1 MDTETRRRA
10 VWMSVVICIL
20 SRITSVHLQASPREY
35 FVAVGQEVT
44 LTCDKNTPGWSQHD
58 NPNISSITRQ
68 RGEGSGATDMDLTN
82 SRDFRI
88 TVTEDVDQHRASIRI
103 ENVQHSD
110 AGVYSC
116 LGKSE
121 VGTESPMMEIITM
134 EVSANPSSVVSEGE
148 TVTLTCH
155 ISNSAYVQS
164 IVWTHGGTEMNPRN
178 SVLTL
183 HKIKRC
189 QEGAWTCG
197 VKTQTDQ
204 ASASH
209 DLTVSS
215 QNVCDVKAPAPRKYF
230 VSVGQTVILPCVED
244 DPEFKWK
251 DHPSSDLA
259 LTWRWERQGSGSE
272 TIVQYPKQTGQRYG
286 DVWKNT
292 AIPLVS
298 RITTLKSNFDK
309 DNFSIQISKV
319 QHSDA
324 GLYICH
330 FAGYFRTSSLTRE
343 LITMQVSANPSSV
356 MSEGETVTLTCHISN
371 SAYVQSIVW
380 THGGTEMNPRNSVLT
395 LHKVKRC
402 QEGAWTCGVKNQTDQ
417 ASASHHLTVSSQ
429 NVCDVKAPA
438 PRKYFVSVGQ
448 SVILQCVEDDPEF
461 KWKDHP
467 SSDLALTWRWER
479 QGSGSE
485 TIVQYPK
492 QTGQR
497 YGDVWKNT
505 AIPLV
510 SRIMALKSY
519 FDKDNFSIQISK
531 VQYSDAGLY
540 ICHFTGYFRTSSL
553 TRELITMQVSANPSS
568 VVSEGETVTLTCH
581 ISNSAYVQSIVWT
594 HGGTEM
600 NPRHSVL
607 TLHKIKR
614 CQEGAWTCGVKP
626 QTDQASASHDLT
638 VSSQNVCDVKAPA
651 PRKYFVSVG
660 QSVILQCVED
670 DPEFKWKDHPSSDL
684 ALTWRW
690 ERQGSGSETI
700 VQYPKQTGQRY
711 GDVWKN
717 TAIPLVSRITT
728 LKSNFDKDNFS
739 IQISKVQHS
748 DAGLYICH
756 FAGYFRTSSLT
767 RELITMQ
774 VSANPSSVMSEG
786 ETVTLTCHI
795 SNSAYVQSIVWTHG
809 GTEMNPRNSV
819 LTLHKVKRCQE
830 GAWTCGVKN
839 QTDQAS
845 ASHHLTVSSQNV
857 CDVKAPAPRKYFVS
871 VGQSVILQCVEDD
884 PEFKWKDHPSSD
896 LALTWR
902 WERQG
907 SGSETI
913 VQYPKQTGQRYGD
926 VWKNT
931 AIPLVSRIMALKS
944 YFDKDNFSIQISKVQ
959 YSDAGLYICHF
970 TGYFRTSSLTRELIT
985 MQVSANPSSVVS
997 EGETVTLTCH
1007 ISNSAYVQSIVWTH
1021 GGTEMNPRHSVL
1033 TLHKI
1038 KRCQEGAWTCGVKP
1052 QTDQAS
1058 ASHDLTVS
1066 SQNVCDVKAPAPR
1079 KYFVSVG
1086 QSVILQCVEDDPE
1099 FKWKDHP
1106 SSDLALTWRWERQG
1120 SGSETIV
1127 QYPKQT
1133 GQRYGDVWK
1142 NTAIPLVSR
1151 ITALKSYFD
1160 KDNFSIQISKVQYSD
1175 AGLYICHFTGYFRTS
1190 SLTRELIT
1198 MQVSANPSRSVTE
1211 GETVTLTC
1219 LISNSGY
1226 RTGLVWYHGQIYI
1239 SQGNQLTLNKVK
1251 RSQQGEWKCFLYHQ
1265 HHSRFASY
1273 TLELTSTGSHVEKA
1287 PAVQK
1292 YFIHEGG
1299 EVSLSCDE
1307 SDPGF
1312 QWKDHS
1318 QRTRAVTW
1326 KWRSHDGTTKRYDQ
1340 NIQYPSQPSDYKD
1353 QFPLALSK
1361 VTFSRGGVYTCEFT
1375 GYYRTGTLTMELV
1388 TMKVSSNTSNTVA
1401 EGESISLT
1409 CQLSNDSYAHMV
1421 RWIHNG
1427 IEISHQSSLVLV
1439 KVKAAQSGLWK
1450 CSLKRESGEISEVA
1464 YNLNVQKIGA
1474 EQNAPRN
1481 YAATIGE
1488 GTTLPCTE
1496 SDPGFVWRSS
1506 SNESRSVTWYWRPR
1520 GDSTVRTILEAHPAG
1535 PHAAFSSHLN
1545 SHVTI
1550 SSSAFDNDD
1559 FSLTISVVN
1568 ESSAGVYTCQ
1578 LTGYYRSGSL
1588 MSEMFTTQVSRASP
1602 YVSVAI
1608 GVVLAVLLSAG
1619 AAVVV
1624 VCYRRRKLN
1633 AGPQHGQG
1641 NSVNL
1646 QEMAAGERT
1655 TDENRQ
1661 AYEEEALV
1669 YSQIEALPES
1679 SGSQPQHN
1687 QNVGVI
1693 YASVNAEHTNEV
1705 AYSVV
1710 QASAADKMKPK
1721 VKPKGNGGSPNAVV
1735 NRPEH
1740 DNNEVVYSVVQ
1751 VAAAGNMK
1759 PKPKPK
1765 RDGGDPNAV
1774 ANRSEHD
1781 NNEVVYSV
1789 VQAPAAGNIKPKLK
1803 PKPKRDG
1810 GDPNAVV
1817 DRSEHDKNE
1826 AVNSMVQA
1834 PAAGNMNPNAVVNRP
1849 QPEEN
1854 QVVYSLLST
1863 PNASKPALKP
1873 KPNKAVDALY
1883 TVVAKKK

>member
-1 MDTETRRRA
+1 
-10 VWMSVVICIL
+10 MSEFVLLLLL
-20 SRITSVHLQASPREY
+20 SV
-35 FVAVGQEVT
+35 
-44 LTCDKNTPGWSQHD
+44 
-58 NPNISSITRQ
+58 
-68 RGEGSGATDMDLTN
+68 
-82 SRDFRI
+82 
-88 TVTEDVDQHRASIRI
+88 
-103 ENVQHSD
+103 
-110 AGVYSC
+110 
-116 LGKSE
+116 
-121 VGTESPMMEIITM
+121 
-134 EVSANPSSVVSEGE
+134 VSANPSRSVTEGE
-148 TVTLTCH
+148 TVTLTCL
-155 ISNSAYVQS
+155 ISNSGDGTGL
-164 IVWTHGGTEMNPRN
+164 VWYHGRIYISQGNQ
-178 SVLTL
+178 LTL
-183 HKIKRC
+183 NKVKRFQQGEWKC
-189 QEGAWTCG
+189 FLYHQHNSPF
-197 VKTQTDQ
+197 
-204 ASASH
+204 ASYTLE
-209 DLTVSS
+209 LTSTGS
-215 QNVCDVKAPAPRKYF
+215 DVWQAPAVKKYF
-230 VSVGQTVILPCVED
+230 IQDGGKVSLSCDEA
-244 DPEFKWK
+244 DPGFQWK
-251 DHPSSDLA
+251 DHSQQTRA
-259 LTWRWERQGSGSE
+259 VTWKWRSHDGTTQRYDQN
-272 TIVQYPKQTGQRYG
+272 IQYPSQ
-286 DVWKNT
+286 
-292 AIPLVS
+292 P
-298 RITTLKSNFDK
+298 
-309 DNFSIQISKV
+309 
-319 QHSDA
+319 SD
-324 GLYICH
+324 YRDQ
-330 FAGYFRTSSLTRE
+330 F
-343 LITMQVSANPSSV
+343 P
-356 MSEGETVTLTCHISN
+356 
-371 SAYVQSIVW
+371 
-380 THGGTEMNPRNSVLT
+380 LT
-395 LHKVKRC
+395 LSQVTFSR
-402 QEGAWTCGVKNQTDQ
+402 GGVYTC
-417 ASASHHLTVSSQ
+417 
-429 NVCDVKAPA
+429 
-438 PRKYFVSVGQ
+438 
-448 SVILQCVEDDPEF
+448 E
-461 KWKDHP
+461 
-467 SSDLALTWRWER
+467 
-479 QGSGSE
+479 
-485 TIVQYPK
+485 
-492 QTGQR
+492 
-497 YGDVWKNT
+497 
-505 AIPLV
+505 
-510 SRIMALKSY
+510 
-519 FDKDNFSIQISK
+519 
-531 VQYSDAGLY
+531 
-540 ICHFTGYFRTSSL
+540 FTGYYRT
-553 TRELITMQVSANPSS
+553 
-568 VVSEGETVTLTCH
+568 GTLTM
-581 ISNSAYVQSIVWT
+581 
-594 HGGTEM
+594 E
-600 NPRHSVL
+600 
-607 TLHKIKR
+607 
-614 CQEGAWTCGVKP
+614 
-626 QTDQASASHDLT
+626 
-638 VSSQNVCDVKAPA
+638 
-651 PRKYFVSVG
+651 
-660 QSVILQCVED
+660 
-670 DPEFKWKDHPSSDL
+670 
-684 ALTWRW
+684 
-690 ERQGSGSETI
+690 
-700 VQYPKQTGQRY
+700 
-711 GDVWKN
+711 
-717 TAIPLVSRITT
+717 LV
-728 LKSNFDKDNFS
+728 
-739 IQISKVQHS
+739 
-748 DAGLYICH
+748 
-756 FAGYFRTSSLT
+756 
-767 RELITMQ
+767 TM
-774 VSANPSSVMSEG
+774 
-786 ETVTLTCHI
+786 
-795 SNSAYVQSIVWTHG
+795 
-809 GTEMNPRNSV
+809 
-819 LTLHKVKRCQE
+819 K
-830 GAWTCGVKN
+830 
-839 QTDQAS
+839 
-845 ASHHLTVSSQNV
+845 
-857 CDVKAPAPRKYFVS
+857 
-871 VGQSVILQCVEDD
+871 
-884 PEFKWKDHPSSD
+884 
-896 LALTWR
+896 
-902 WERQG
+902 
-907 SGSETI
+907 
-913 VQYPKQTGQRYGD
+913 
-926 VWKNT
+926 
-931 AIPLVSRIMALKS
+931 
-944 YFDKDNFSIQISKVQ
+944 
-959 YSDAGLYICHF
+959 
-970 TGYFRTSSLTRELIT
+970 
-985 MQVSANPSSVVS
+985 
-997 EGETVTLTCH
+997 
-1007 ISNSAYVQSIVWTH
+1007 
-1021 GGTEMNPRHSVL
+1021 
-1033 TLHKI
+1033 
-1038 KRCQEGAWTCGVKP
+1038 
-1052 QTDQAS
+1052 
-1058 ASHDLTVS
+1058 
-1066 SQNVCDVKAPAPR
+1066 
-1079 KYFVSVG
+1079 
-1086 QSVILQCVEDDPE
+1086 
-1099 FKWKDHP
+1099 
-1106 SSDLALTWRWERQG
+1106 
-1120 SGSETIV
+1120 
-1127 QYPKQT
+1127 
-1133 GQRYGDVWK
+1133 
-1142 NTAIPLVSR
+1142 
-1151 ITALKSYFD
+1151 
-1160 KDNFSIQISKVQYSD
+1160 
-1175 AGLYICHFTGYFRTS
+1175 
-1190 SLTRELIT
+1190 
-1198 MQVSANPSRSVTE
+1198 VSANPSRSVTE

-1226 RTGLVWYHGQIYI
+1226 GTVLVWYHGDIYI
-1239 SQGNQLTLNKVK
+1239 DQGNSVLILNKVK
-1251 RSQQGEWKCFLYHQ
+1251 RSQQGQWKCAIHDQ
-1265 HHSRFASY
+1265 QNSPFASY
-1273 TLELTSTGSHVEKA
+1273 KLQFRPTGSHVEKA

-1326 KWRSHDGTTKRYDQ
+1326 KWRSHDGTTQRYDQ
-1340 NIQYPSQPSDYKD
+1340 NIQYPSQLSDYRD
-1353 QFPLALSK
+1353 QFPLTLSQ

-1388 TMKVSSNTSNTVA
+1388 TMKVSSNTSDTVA
-1401 EGESISLT
+1401 EGDSISLT

-1481 YAATIGE
+1481 YAAKIGE

-1520 GDSTVRTILEAHPAG
+1520 GDSTVRTILAAHPAG

-1693 YASVNAEHTNEV
+1693 YASVNAEDQHTNEV